1 MHAKHTLYQLSYIP
15 FNTFICMRTMRF
27 ELIPS
32 AWKADNLPLIY
43 IRKRGVEPLIL
54 YITYKYY
61 FNVIFV
67 HMFCFS

>member
-27 ELIPS
+27 ELIPP

-43 IRKRGVEPLIL
+43 IRIIINKFYNPHIIL
-54 YITYKYY
+54 LKFINISHT
-61 FNVIFV
+61 NIIL
-67 HMFCFS
+67 M